1 MPFNV
6 GDKVY
11 RKIDRYTVIEAI
23 ITGFWYSQIG
33 KVVAILDSGS
43 LGVQTARLKNL
54 SYTPQITENTKP
66 DLDEPIEIA

>member
-1 MPFNV
+1 MSFNV

-11 RKIDRYTVIEAI
+11 RKIDRYTVMEAT
-23 ITGFWYSQIG
+23 ITGFWYSRIG

-43 LGVQTARLKNL
+43 LGVQTAILDNL
-54 SYTPQITENTKP
+54 SYTPQIIKDAKL